1 MGRDSYFDPYP
12 YIVLQS
18 YKWDDWLRWRAFL
31 GWVCITNQIILTYS
45 RITCYGS
52 DCLVDHGPIFMP
64 IRFKFRET
72 HVKISIIQ
80 RWTSGFWS
88 KFPAKFLNPV
98 NFLKMSIQN
107 PIFFQNSIEFWKIHL
122 LALGCKAFRAFVWA
136 LARHAEDAIGKPRPR
151 PKRTQLSVLG
161 ETLGTGE
168 AMWRCTGCST
178 RSQLATCNVIKTY

>member
-31 GWVCITNQIILTYS
+31 GWVWITNQIILTYS

-52 DCLVDHGPIFMP
+52 DSLVDHGPIFMS
-64 IRFKFRET
+64 IRFKIRET

-98 NFLKMSIQN
+98 NFLQISIQN

-122 LALGCKAFRAFVWA
+122 LALGNSWD
-136 LARHAEDAIGKPRPR
+136 ARPFGPSSGPWPDTLKTQWESRGRDPNELSWVFWERPLVLV
-151 PKRTQLSVLG
+151 KRCEGVQVVVQG
-161 ETLGTGE
+161 
-168 AMWRCTGCST
+168 
-178 RSQLATCNVIKTY
+178 QN